1 MAERNIPSTGVTPSV
16 STEDDT
22 LTIPEARECIKDQ
35 ICYLSQT
42 IG

>member
-22 LTIPEARECIKDQ
+22 LTIKLLHLDVI
-35 ICYLSQT
+35 
-42 IG
+42 